1 MAVARVLLVDDDP
14 SSLKLL
20 EKMLQHCEYD
30 VTATS
35 SPATAMQMLKDQS
48 QGSYDIFVGD
58 ARMMQMEGS
67 ELFDVAN
74 GEMDLPV
81 GHGLWGPFGFIPCV
95 VGWISG
101 WYEVS
106 CWFHFRGRQLEGEVI
121 SATADIE
128 AITKAVLSGAK
139 DFLTKPIRL
148 EEIKNIWLH
157 VERKKAFEFVERSP
171 TNDDGED
178 GIEGVNE
185 DEDEEEDEEEEE
197 EEDDDVD
204 HGKSVMAAS
213 ESNASEEESSYEQM
227 EMETDN
233 GDSNEVLSKKSLTN
247 ASSGAVPRLILR
259 AMNVPG
265 LTLQNVASHLQK
277 YRLNSKRE
285 QEARIAATVSMQNQ
299 HLTDRHTELA
309 YSAGSMV
316 KQAPQPSTTGPLLST
331 SRDNLLTN
339 KFNGRGLTGFR
350 GHSYYTTRGS
360 IPSFRRQLS
369 LPGRVSGSSNMPL
382 HSVPTGYEHQFS
394 RWNSSSYI
402 PSGGWSTDP
411 YRAPCFNAR
420 VDHLRNN
427 FVPQGNALG
436 RESTDSLTTMGNF
449 SSGLMCDTTPP
460 FQANTSALGNFSS
473 GLTCDTTPPFLANTS
488 NMGTTVEAL
497 QRGPVIGGN
506 LPTPSFTDGSFQP
519 MSYLSN
525 NGAEDLQHSAGR
537 SRWSW

>member
-1 MAVARVLLVDDDP
+1 MTVVRVLLVDDDP

-81 GHGLWGPFGFIPCV
+81 VL
-95 VGWISG
+95 
-101 WYEVS
+101 
-106 CWFHFRGRQLEGEVI
+106 I
-121 SATADIE
+121 SATADTE

-139 DFLTKPIRL
+139 DFLIKPIRL

-171 TNDDGED
+171 TNDVGEE
-178 GIEGVNE
+178 GIECVNE
-185 DEDEEEDEEEEE
+185 DEDEEE

-233 GDSNEVLSKKSLTN
+233 GDSNEGSLSRRKRRVVWTNELHGKFIEAMNMINPQMLSKKSLTN

-299 HLTDRHTELA
+299 DLTDRHSELA

-316 KQAPQPSTTGPLLST
+316 NQAPQPSTTGPLLST
-331 SRDNLLTN
+331 SKDHLLTN

-350 GHSYYTTRGS
+350 GHSYYTTGGS
-360 IPSFRRQLS
+360 IPRFRRQLS

-382 HSVPTGYEHQFS
+382 HSVPTGYQHQFS
-394 RWNSSSYI
+394 TWNSSSYM
-402 PSGGWSTDP
+402 PSRGWSTAP
-411 YRAPCFNAR
+411 SRAPCFNAR

-427 FVPQGNALG
+427 FLPQGNALG
-436 RESTDSLTTMGNF
+436 RGSTDNLTTMGNF

-473 GLTCDTTPPFLANTS
+473 GLTCDTTPPFPANTS
-488 NMGTTVEAL
+488 DMGTTAEAL

-506 LPTPSFTDGSFQP
+506 LPTPSFTEGSFQP
-519 MSYLSN
+519 MSYHSN
-525 NGAEDLQHSAGR
+525 NGAEDLQNSAGR